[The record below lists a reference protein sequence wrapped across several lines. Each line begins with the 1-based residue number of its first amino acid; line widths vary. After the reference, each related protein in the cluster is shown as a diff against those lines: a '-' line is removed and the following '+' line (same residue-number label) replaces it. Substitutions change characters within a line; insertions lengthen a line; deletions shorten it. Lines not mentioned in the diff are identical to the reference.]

1 MLFLILLVLVMLGLL
16 AAVASP
22 VFVPPPFEK
31 SGKPIGALT
40 EWPEI
45 SKWPVSGCGCLV
57 LFVLLML
64 DRVMVG
70 HWWAG
75 SGRMEIARGVEG
87 AGGMFSQGRER
98 LRLGFFSQSS
108 HPRSEPATKSLKS
121 PPQSVFSGQKND
133 QARDKKTEQEKQG
146 RIHGQTFMGI
156 GIQYSVVG
164 S

>member
-1 MLFLILLVLVMLGLL
+1 MLLVMVMLVLVLL
-16 AAVASP
+16 VAVASP
-22 VFVPPPFEK
+22 VFLPPPFEK

-45 SKWPVSGCGCLV
+45 LKWPVSGCGCLV
-57 LFVLLML
+57 LLVLLML
-64 DRVMVG
+64 DRVMVVR
-70 HWWAG
+70 WWAG